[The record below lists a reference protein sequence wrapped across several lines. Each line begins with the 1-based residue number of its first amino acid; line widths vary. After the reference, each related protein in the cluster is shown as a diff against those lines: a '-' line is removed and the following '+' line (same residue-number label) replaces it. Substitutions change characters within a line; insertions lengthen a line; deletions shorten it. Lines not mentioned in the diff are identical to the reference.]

1 MGERQTTRVGA
12 CVVQGRPFPEL
23 KHDWL
28 RCEEAG
34 LYSLWVFDH
43 LMKYPIMG
51 VLLEAWTTLA
61 AMAVSTS
68 RIRLGTLVTNI
79 TFRNP
84 AVLAKEAIT
93 IDHLSNGR
101 IEIGIGAAGTR
112 EEDALVT
119 GSEQWPVSE
128 RVERFEEFV
137 ELVKTVTSGTADYRG
152 KYYWCER
159 FDRGPWPVQ
168 PRPPITVAA
177 HGTKTLRI
185 AARHADT
192 WSASAGFG
200 RLSYDLYPSL
210 RKWNGM
216 LDEFTA
222 EAGRQPAD
230 LRRSLLVGHS
240 GVDWW
245 SSKNAFDDFAGS
257 AIDAGMTDLVF
268 TYPTPPGVDFFDLVA
283 SLA

>member
-1 MGERQTTRVGA
+1 MLEDAGVG
-12 CVVQGRPFPEL
+12 
-23 KHDWL
+23 
-28 RCEEAG
+28 
-34 LYSLWVFDH
+34 SLWIFDH

-51 VLLEAWTTLA
+51 VLLEAVATLS
-61 AMAVSTS
+61 AMATSTS
-68 RIRLGTLVTNI
+68 RIRIGTLVTNI

-84 AVLAKEAIT
+84 AVFAKQMIT
-93 IDHLSNGR
+93 IDHLSGGR

-112 EEDALVT
+112 TEDALVT
-119 GSEQWPVSE
+119 GSEEWPVAE

-137 ELVKTVTSGTADYRG
+137 ALVKTVTSGGSEYRG
-152 KYYWCER
+152 TYYWCER

-177 HGTKTLRI
+177 HGPKTLRI

-210 RKWNGM
+210 TRWNAF
-216 LDEFTA
+216 LDEVTT
-222 EAGRQPAD
+222 EAGRRPDD
-230 LRRSLLVGHS
+230 LRRSLLIGPG

-245 SSKNAFDDFAGS
+245 SSRGAFDDFVGRATE
-257 AIDAGMTDLVF
+257 AGMTDLVF
-268 TYPTPPGVDFFDLVA
+268 TYPPPQGDFFELV
-283 SLA
+283 SPLL